1 MRFISKFFKPAT
13 SPIGIDFGSAS
24 LKLAQLDGSGNNAAL
39 AATAEQEVPAEIA
52 RDPAARL
59 QFFAKTIPEL
69 LSRGGF
75 CGRRAVLGLPA
86 SSMHLERVRVPVLD
100 AEGSRQAIEYE
111 ASQRLPFH
119 PSQALI
125 RHVVAGEVYEGEE
138 RRSE

>member
-1 MRFISKFFKPAT
+1 SA
-13 SPIGIDFGSAS
+13 SPIGVDFGSAS
-24 LKLAQLDGSGNNAAL
+24 LKLAQLDGAGGSGGL
-39 AATAEQEVPAEIA
+39 IATAEQEVPSEIA

-59 QFFAKTIPEL
+59 QFFAKTIPQL

-86 SSMHLERVRVPVLD
+86 SSMHLERVRIPVLD

-119 PSQALI
+119 PSQALS
-125 RHVVAGEVYEGEE
+125 RHVVAGEVYEG
-138 RRSE
+138 